1 MRLGFVAV
9 VCGSCVLLL
18 AGCSGGVLTGANQAA
33 TQSSGSSS
41 GSNSTGGGTAG
52 AVLNGTV
59 HGGQQP
65 IVGAHVHLFAVNTT
79 GYGGPGIAASSS
91 NASISLLTTGSGT
104 DSAGEYVA
112 TDGNGNFTITG
123 DYTCTAGQQV
133 YLYAV
138 GGNPGAGTNS
148 AAGLMAAL
156 GTCPAAKTFPSTT
169 FITMNEVST
178 VAAAYAFAGFA
189 TDATHVSSSG
199 TAAAKAGLA
208 NAFIN
213 AAILETL
220 STGVAN
226 ATPPPGVGY
235 FAGGGSVPQTTVNA
249 LGNILA
255 ACVNSTGPGS
265 TPCSTLLADAG
276 GTTTP
281 TDTATAAINIAHN
294 PAANV
299 TALYGLSSADVEFAP
314 ALTAQPSDFTLV
326 VFFYAGTPGSG
337 PMVGDASGNMWWSD
351 TVVDLVNHEGYDPTP
366 SNMINGNTG
375 YKVPY
380 FPTAIALDI
389 NGDLWSVNATNGSV
403 AASLNELS
411 PTGVTGSGSPFTGLG
426 ITNPTGLA
434 LDGSSNAWITNTS
447 PGAVIKATSAGG
459 LSGTFTGSGI
469 SSPQAIAID
478 ASGNAW
484 IADTSAVVELSSTG
498 TAMSGSSGYTGIG
511 LNSPKAIAI
520 DHAGNVWVANGG
532 GNNVIVISNT
542 GGAVSGTSGYT
553 AASLSQPNAIT
564 LDGAG
569 NAWVKGIG
577 VGQFAGNYTIT
588 ELSNSGTVLSG
599 ANGYL
604 STSAGGIAIDES
616 GDVWTNY
623 AFVQILFSTKWYV
636 EEIVGAAT
644 PVVTPLAVGVKN
656 NSLGTRP

>member
-1 MRLGFVAV
+1 
-9 VCGSCVLLL
+9 
-18 AGCSGGVLTGANQAA
+18 
-33 TQSSGSSS
+33 
-41 GSNSTGGGTAG
+41 
-52 AVLNGTV
+52 
-59 HGGQQP
+59 
-65 IVGAHVHLFAVNTT
+65 VGAHVHLFAVNTT

-91 NASISLLTTGSGT
+91 NASISLLTTGSGS

-112 TDGNGNFTITG
+112 TDGNGDFTITG

-138 GGNPGAGTNS
+138 GGNPGSGTNS
-148 AAGLMAAL
+148 AAGLLAAL

-199 TAAAKAGLA
+199 TTAAKAGLA

-226 ATPPPGVGY
+226 AAPPPGVGY
-235 FAGGGSVPQTTVNA
+235 YAGSGSVPQTAVNT

-255 ACVNSTGPGS
+255 TCVNSTGPGS
-265 TPCSTLLADAG
+265 SACSTLLADAS

-314 ALTAQPSDFTLV
+314 ALTAQPNDFTLAIY
-326 VFFYAGTPGSG
+326 FNAGTPGSG

-351 TVVDLVNHEGYDPTP
+351 TVMDLVNHEGYDPTP
-366 SNMINGNTG
+366 FNGFNGNTG

-389 NGDLWSVNATNGSV
+389 NGDLWSVNGTNGSV

-411 PTGVTGSGSPFTGLG
+411 PAGATGSGSPFTGLG

-469 SSPQAIAID
+469 ASPQAIAID

-484 IADTSAVVELSSTG
+484 IADSSAVVELSSTG
-498 TAMSGSSGYTGIG
+498 TPMSGTSGYTGIG
-511 LNSPKAIAI
+511 LNSPTAIAI
-520 DHAGNVWVANGG
+520 DHTGNVWVTNKS
-532 GNNVIVISNT
+532 GNNVIVISST
-542 GGAVSGTSGYT
+542 GGAVSGTAGYT
-553 AASLSQPNAIT
+553 AASMTQPNAVTI
-564 LDGAG
+564 DGSG
-569 NAWVKGIG
+569 NAWVKGLG
-577 VGQFAGNYTIT
+577 PNTGNYTIT
-588 ELSNSGTVLSG
+588 EFSNSGAVLSG
-599 ANGYL
+599 PNGFF

-623 AFVQILFSTKWYV
+623 AAVSILYSTQWYV
-636 EEIVGAAT
+636 EELVGAAT
-644 PVVTPLAVGVKN
+644 PVVTPLSVGVKN